1 MFHIICL
8 FENRSTTTGLGGTLF
23 PPFGSGS
30 TPTAVENKSD
40 AKALKETAIPNEL
53 FQGVEEFKK
62 YVKEEKSISS
72 DIVHMSPKVCKLCK
86 TSFQTQ
92 NQHLYYKTE
101 C

>member
-1 MFHIICL
+1 VPFISCL
-8 FENRSTTTGLGGTLF
+8 FRNRSTTTGLGGTLF

-30 TPTAVENKSD
+30 TPAAVENKSD

-72 DIVHMSPKVCKLCK
+72 DIVHMSPKVCKVHYTFFFK
-86 TSFQTQ
+86 Q
-92 NQHLYYKTE
+92 N
-101 C
+101 